1 MWPKPCCG
9 TGLEPLRVS
18 LHSADLHYG
27 GGLVLHTASS
37 GSIARLTEIYL
48 RLDDGET
55 VGIGEVRAN
64 IAYLNGFAVGTVV
77 ERATAAVGEVEWTRD
92 PADLIATMPEWGA
105 RLIAPVSA
113 LIDCALHD
121 FVARRERLSVA
132 ARLGAST
139 QEVTWDTNQTLFW
152 SSFEDFLAQAQ
163 AYVDRGFVDL
173 KVRVAAAD
181 FAEDLRRIAALR
193 ARFGTEIKIA
203 ADANGRW
210 SATEALEKLEA
221 LADYDL
227 AYVEQPIA
235 PGDWAAVDHLVER
248 SPLRVML
255 DESVATAD
263 DITRICSYGG
273 RVLAHL
279 KLVKLGGIAPT
290 VASARRL
297 SVAGV
302 PFMIGQMNEGGAA
315 TAAALH
321 VACATSPA
329 FAELYGAD
337 GLIDDPVSGVSYMAG
352 TVHTDHASGL
362 GVAFDAAATHLIGDF
377 GHGQ

>member
-1 MWPKPCCG
+1 M
-9 TGLEPLRVS
+9 RV
-18 LHSADLHYG
+18 
-27 GGLVLHTASS
+27 
-37 GSIARLTEIYL
+37 
-48 RLDDGET
+48 
-55 VGIGEVRAN
+55 N

-132 ARLGAST
+132 AWLGAST

-210 SATEALEKLEA
+210 SATEALETARGARGL
-221 LADYDL
+221 
-227 AYVEQPIA
+227 
-235 PGDWAAVDHLVER
+235 R
-248 SPLRVML
+248 SCLCR
-255 DESVATAD
+255 T
-263 DITRICSYGG
+263 T
-273 RVLAHL
+273 H
-279 KLVKLGGIAPT
+279 
-290 VASARRL
+290 SARRL
-297 SVAGV
+297 GSRRPPCRAKS
-302 PFMIGQMNEGGAA
+302 AA
-315 TAAALH
+315 
-321 VACATSPA
+321 
-329 FAELYGAD
+329 
-337 GLIDDPVSGVSYMAG
+337 
-352 TVHTDHASGL
+352 DHARRECRDDG
-362 GVAFDAAATHLIGDF
+362 
-377 GHGQ
+377 

>member
-1 MWPKPCCG
+1 M
-9 TGLEPLRVS
+9 RVS

-64 IAYLNGFAVGTVV
+64 IAYLNGFSVGTVV
-77 ERATAAVGEVEWTRD
+77 ERAAAALGEVEWTRD
-92 PADLIATMPEWGA
+92 PADLITTMPEWGA
-105 RLIAPVSA
+105 HLIAPVRA

-121 FVARRERLSVA
+121 FVARRERVSVA
-132 ARLGAST
+132 AWLGGAA

-152 SSFEDFLAQAQ
+152 STFEDFLAQAQ

-173 KVRVAAAD
+173 KVRVAATD

-210 SATEALEKLEA
+210 SAAEALDKLEA
-221 LADYDL
+221 LAVYGL
-227 AYVEQPIA
+227 TYVEQPVP
-235 PGDWAAVDHLVER
+235 PGDWETVDHLAER
-248 SPLRVML
+248 SPVPVML
-255 DESVATAD
+255 DESVAAAD

-290 VASARRL
+290 VAAARRL

>member
-9 TGLEPLRVS
+9 TGPEPLRVS

-48 RLDDGET
+48 WLDDGET
-55 VGIGEVRAN
+55 VGVGEVRAN

-105 RLIAPVSA
+105 RLIAPVRA

-132 ARLGAST
+132 AWLGAST

-210 SATEALEKLEA
+210 SATEALGKLEA
-221 LADYDL
+221 LAVHDL
-227 AYVEQPIA
+227 AYVEQPIP
-235 PGDWAAVDHLVER
+235 PGDWAAVDHLAER
-248 SPLRVML
+248 SPLPVML
-255 DESVATAD
+255 DESVATAE

-290 VASARRL
+290 VAAARRL

-315 TAAALH
+315 TAAAIH

-352 TVHTDHASGL
+352 TVHTGHASGL
-362 GVAFDAAATHLIGDF
+362 GIAFDAAATHLIGDF
-377 GHGQ
+377 GYGH

>member
-1 MWPKPCCG
+1 
-9 TGLEPLRVS
+9 LHVS

-37 GSIARLTEIYL
+37 GSIPHLTEIYL

-55 VGIGEVRAN
+55 IGIGEVRTN
-64 IAYLNGFAVGTVV
+64 IAYLNGFSEAIVV
-77 ERATAAVGEVEWTRD
+77 ECAAGAVGEVDWTRD
-92 PADLIATMPEWGA
+92 PVDLIATMVEWGTP
-105 RLIAPVSA
+105 LIAPVRA

-121 FVARRERLSVA
+121 FVARREHRTVA
-132 ARLGAST
+132 AWLGAAE
-139 QEVTWDTNQTLFW
+139 QNVVRETNQTLFW
-152 SSFEDFLAQAQ
+152 SSFEEFLAQAQ
-163 AYVDRGFVDL
+163 AYVDRGFRDL

-193 ARFGTEIKIA
+193 SHFGTQVKIA

-210 SATEALEKLEA
+210 STAEA
-221 LADYDL
+221 LANLDALAVYDL
-227 AYVEQPIA
+227 AYVEQPVPA
-235 PGDWAAVDHLVER
+235 GDWDAVDCLAGR
-248 SPLRVML
+248 SPLPVML
-255 DESVATAD
+255 DESVATPD
-263 DITRICSYGG
+263 DIARICGYRG

-290 VASARRL
+290 IAAARRL
-297 SVAGV
+297 SRAGV

-337 GLIDDPVSGVSYMAG
+337 GLIDDPVSGVSYLAG
-352 TVHTDHASGL
+352 TVRTGHASGL
-362 GVAFDAAATHLIGDF
+362 GVAFDHAATHLIGEF
-377 GHGQ
+377 AYG